1 MLESHGIIVSR
12 SKYVASEIDAFSP
25 KVRLGKGRRQGD
37 VYTIAVA
44 VGEKPIER
52 LRFDRA
58 HDIRSINQ
66 DISASRTSAS
76 GSNFG
81 VFCFS
86 ISRNFA
92 MLRSHKTIS

>member
-1 MLESHGIIVSR
+1 MLESHGFIVSR

-52 LRFDRA
+52 LGA
-58 HDIRSINQ
+58 
-66 DISASRTSAS
+66 
-76 GSNFG
+76 
-81 VFCFS
+81 
-86 ISRNFA
+86 
-92 MLRSHKTIS
+92 